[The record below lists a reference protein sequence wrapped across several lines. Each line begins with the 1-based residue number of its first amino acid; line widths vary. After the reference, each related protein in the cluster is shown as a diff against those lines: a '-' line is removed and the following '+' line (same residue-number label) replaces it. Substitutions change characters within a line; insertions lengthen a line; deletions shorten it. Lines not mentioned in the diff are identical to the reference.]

1 MSQLI
6 GIVGAPGTGKSSSVR
21 NLNPAETFII
31 NVLGKP
37 LPFRGSNS
45 LYNTES
51 KNRADTSEWAHVTD
65 ILRGI
70 SEHRPDIK
78 NIIIDDAG
86 FIMLTEFFKRASENG
101 YAKFSEVGQ
110 HMFSVLNTAKSL
122 RDDLKV
128 VVIFHEDLE
137 LVDGFKPMRSI
148 KTVGKML
155 SDKFDPQA
163 LPTVLLYTDIEQ
175 TKDGY
180 RYTFVTN
187 RQDSFPAKSPQG
199 MFDTLRIDNDL
210 LYVFEKIDEYYK

>member
-1 MSQLI
+1 
-6 GIVGAPGTGKSSSVR
+6 
-21 NLNPAETFII
+21 
-31 NVLGKP
+31 
-37 LPFRGSNS
+37 
-45 LYNTES
+45 
-51 KNRADTSEWAHVTD
+51 
-65 ILRGI
+65 
-70 SEHRPDIK
+70 
-78 NIIIDDAG
+78 
-86 FIMLTEFFKRASENG
+86 
-101 YAKFSEVGQ
+101 
-110 HMFSVLNTAKSL
+110 MFSVLNTAKSL

-137 LVDGFKPMRSI
+137 LVDGFKPTRSI

-163 LPTVLLYTDIEQ
+163 LPTVLLYTDVEQ

-210 LYVFEKIDEYYK
+210 LYVFEKIDEYYE